1 MSERTNLTEELE
13 AAEGLIAAGEGEL
26 AIELLERL
34 ADDAEEYAD
43 RNCVA
48 NEDEQWFSFPTPF
61 ERLCYRRIEG
71 IRASCTTWVSR
82 STGSMPIS
90 PSFL

>member
-26 AIELLERL
+26 AVELLERL

-48 NEDEQWFSFPTPF
+48 NED
-61 ERLCYRRIEG
+61 
-71 IRASCTTWVSR
+71 
-82 STGSMPIS
+82 
-90 PSFL
+90 